1 MAKKDIRGGVD
12 FTVPYRKG
20 GILPLVERRAPV
32 TKFTYDN
39 NFNMKTKY
47 SKPPKHALGAII
59 GAAGTAMSIY
69 NSIKANKQAK
79 EAAQLATNQRNSML
93 QTEDQFLLD
102 KYPVNGN
109 QMTGFYKNGGKIIPR
124 EIKNGTKEEMEHT
137 SSRKVARR
145 IAKDH
150 LEEDSKYYT
159 KLKKAGLAEEY
170 MKGGKIYAY
179 GGKTKPINWKTPDK
193 FVNDLMGRNKSG
205 FEFGG
210 GKFGGAGAGRGG
222 NPRYEDIEWIDM
234 RTPIELGSFNDAFSK
249 ARKSGLKEFDFNGK
263 KYNTNTSPNY
273 DKNAGKSKVNARLR
287 MVFDENNIIQDDS
300 TRIEPELGQPII
312 LPINKGKK
320 YHSWAKG
327 GNINLVGYNAKGG
340 DLLPMSSNMNKVK
353 GNTHEED
360 DIDNTNGVK
369 LMNATGKAVAEVED
383 QEVIKDDKKVYSDRL
398 ELKKGVT
405 YAKEAERVAK
415 KIADAEK
422 VLADP
427 NVNFRKKNAA
437 KIQRDNWNRAGE
449 DLFNHQEMMKKK
461 MGIKDDDTTK
471 KAPGGFL
478 PGSDKLAPMIG
489 TKPTSSFNF
498 SSVMPYVD
506 NVANAVLTA
515 TTPKPAF
522 SMLARQRKLKT
533 DFNINPQLQDVTDT
547 VNQTTQGIERGTSSS
562 NVARANTTAVKLAGM
577 KAKGQLYSQK
587 ENVETQLQNQD
598 TLNQQQ
604 IEGQNLA
611 RIEGFNDSMQQRA
624 YNIQGRTAANV
635 ANAVEDFNKGE
646 QATAYGKY
654 QDEQLRTIRET
665 YNTGG
670 TGLRVDLNSEA
681 QIQYLRANPTFKDNA
696 AKDYLQKNTDGT
708 YKYPREAQRFL
719 ENFPEYK

>member
-109 QMTGFYKNGGKIIPR
+109 QMTGFYGKKGGFIPT
-124 EIKNGTKEEMEHT
+124 ELKHGSKEEMEHT
-137 SSRKVARR
+137 SSKKVAKR

-150 LEEDSKYYT
+150 LKEDPKYYA

-170 MKGGKIYAY
+170 
-179 GGKTKPINWKTPDK
+179 PN
-193 FVNDLMGRNKSG
+193 
-205 FEFGG
+205 
-210 GKFGGAGAGRGG
+210 GG
-222 NPRYEDIEWIDM
+222 NM
-234 RTPIELGSFNDAFSK
+234 K
-249 ARKSGLKEFDFNGK
+249 
-263 KYNTNTSPNY
+263 
-273 DKNAGKSKVNARLR
+273 
-287 MVFDENNIIQDDS
+287 
-300 TRIEPELGQPII
+300 
-312 LPINKGKK
+312 
-320 YHSWAKG
+320 
-327 GNINLVGYNAKGG
+327 LVGYNAKGG
-340 DLLPMSSNMNKVK
+340 NLLPVSSNMDKVK
-353 GNTHEED
+353 GNTHEENR
-360 DIDNTNGVK
+360 IDNTNGVK
-369 LMNATGKAVAEVED
+369 LINATGKAVAEVED

-422 VLADP
+422 VLSDP
-427 NVNFRKKNAA
+427 TINFRKKNAA

-522 SMLARQRKLKT
+522 PMLARQRKLKT

-547 VNQTTQGIERGTSSS
+547 VNQTVSGIERGTSSS
-562 NVARANTTAVKLAGM
+562 NVARQNTTAVKLAGM

-587 ENVETQLQNQD
+587 ENIETGLQNQN

-646 QATAYGKY
+646 QATAFGKY
-654 QDEQLRTIRET
+654 QDEQIRTIRET

-708 YKYPREAQRFL
+708 YKYPREAERFL
-719 ENFPEYK
+719 QIFTEYKTQG